1 MTELEN
7 AQTLDRLARPAID
20 RSLVDRWIYV
30 AMAALFL
37 VTAVV
42 GFAPRSVEILTG
54 VRRTP
59 PLVVHIHAALIVAWL
74 GMLLTQTTL
83 VAVGKTA
90 WHKTLGLTSLVLA
103 PAVVAAM
110 VAVSIW
116 RFDERVSLGQVAAGA
131 NTLLN
136 QGRAI
141 LYFSVF
147 FLWAILSRK
156 ADCETHKRMMILTI
170 VPATTA
176 AFARMPWLPTTTPD
190 SPLAPHA
197 YMLLLLAP
205 VIIYDVVRLGRP
217 HSAYL
222 IGLALMLPWMI
233 ATELLW
239 NSPWWAATA
248 SRLMGASI

>member
-1 MTELEN
+1 
-7 AQTLDRLARPAID
+7 
-20 RSLVDRWIYV
+20 
-30 AMAALFL
+30 
-37 VTAVV
+37 
-42 GFAPRSVEILTG
+42 
-54 VRRTP
+54 
-59 PLVVHIHAALIVAWL
+59 
-74 GMLLTQTTL
+74 
-83 VAVGKTA
+83 
-90 WHKTLGLTSLVLA
+90 
-103 PAVVAAM
+103 M

>member
-1 MTELEN
+1 MANT
-7 AQTLDRLARPAID
+7 LARPAVD
-20 RSLVDRWIYV
+20 QGLVDRWIYV

-37 VTAVV
+37 ATAVV
-42 GFAPRSVEILTG
+42 GFGPRSVEILTG
-54 VRRTP
+54 VRRNP

-83 VAVGKTA
+83 VAIGKTA
-90 WHKTLGLTSLVLA
+90 WHKALGLASLVLG
-103 PAVVAAM
+103 PAIVAAM

-116 RFDERVSLGQVAAGA
+116 RFDERVSLGQITAGA

-176 AFARMPWLPTTTPD
+176 AFARMSWLPITTPD

-197 YMLLLLAP
+197 YMLLLLTP
-205 VIIYDVVRLGRP
+205 MIIYDVVRLGRP

-233 ATELLW
+233 ATQLLW
-239 NSPWWAATA
+239 NSPWWVATA

>member
-1 MTELEN
+1 MTV
-7 AQTLDRLARPAID
+7 ATTLARPAVYQTLI
-20 RSLVDRWIYV
+20 DRWIYV
-30 AMAALFL
+30 AMAVLLL

-42 GFAPRSVEILTG
+42 GFGPRSVEILTG
-54 VRRTP
+54 VRRNP

-83 VAVGKTA
+83 VAISKTA
-90 WHKTLGLTSLVLA
+90 WHKTLGFTSLVLG

-116 RFDERVSLGQVAAGA
+116 RFDERVSLGQIETGA

-141 LYFSVF
+141 VYFAIF
-147 FLWAILSRK
+147 FSWAIFTRK
-156 ADCETHKRMMILTI
+156 TDSETHKRMMILTI
-170 VPATTA
+170 IPAMTA
-176 AFARMPWLPTTTPD
+176 AFSRMPWLPTTVPE

-239 NSPWWAATA
+239 NSPWWVATA
-248 SRLMGASI
+248 SRLMGATY